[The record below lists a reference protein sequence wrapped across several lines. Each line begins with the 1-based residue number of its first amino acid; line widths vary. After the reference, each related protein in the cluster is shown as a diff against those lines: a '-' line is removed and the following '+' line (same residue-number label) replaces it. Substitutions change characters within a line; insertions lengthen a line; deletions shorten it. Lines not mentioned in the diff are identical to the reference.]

1 MGSLRIEL
9 PDGSVKEMA
18 SGATPLD
25 VARTIGERL
34 AKDSIA
40 ARIDG
45 ELVDVTTP
53 IEQDAKVADY
63 SGPEEMNC
71 MALVPTTGTS
81 GALHIDWMN
90 FVSYLSLKRHSDY
103 QVQNNKL
110 THERYD
116 SYTILEYD
124 EGRKLMRVQTGPGG
138 VAVLDISP
146 KFLIVP
152 AAHETTAKVLAAAEH
167 DPA

>member
-34 AKDSIA
+34 AKDSVA

-53 IEQDAKVADY
+53 IEQDAKVA
-63 SGPEEMNC
+63 
-71 MALVPTTGTS
+71 
-81 GALHIDWMN
+81 
-90 FVSYLSLKRHSDY
+90 
-103 QVQNNKL
+103 
-110 THERYD
+110 
-116 SYTILEYD
+116 
-124 EGRKLMRVQTGPGG
+124 
-138 VAVLDISP
+138 
-146 KFLIVP
+146 
-152 AAHETTAKVLAAAEH
+152 
-167 DPA
+167 